1 MSYRTT
7 YNIDCQDY
15 KVSASIRNNEKMS
28 VVLKTQEGSTKK
40 EALVEVWILVN
51 GNKVAIA
58 GVATEVQGLESYYM
72 TEEQYNDLVSQ
83 IKANEEQWNALWAD
97 EANYAEVNAFKMTFT
112 EDSFLNDGVI
122 GFAVAIGIV
131 TVVLV
136 AYAIRSI
143 VLYVKADKTS
153 IEEVAIEEKN
163 ETTEEAK
170 SE

>member
-7 YNIDCQDY
+7 YNIDGQDY

-72 TEEQYNDLVSQ
+72 TEE
-83 IKANEEQWNALWAD
+83 
-97 EANYAEVNAFKMTFT
+97 
-112 EDSFLNDGVI
+112 
-122 GFAVAIGIV
+122 
-131 TVVLV
+131 
-136 AYAIRSI
+136 
-143 VLYVKADKTS
+143 
-153 IEEVAIEEKN
+153 
-163 ETTEEAK
+163 
-170 SE
+170 